1 MSRSRRKT
9 PIVGHTT
16 CRSERE
22 DKKLWHQRWRTH
34 ERTALA
40 SASPE
45 ALCAH
50 LPLLEN
56 QVSNVWSMGKDG
68 RSYWPIKRQAATADR
83 IANHKGRNPQS
94 APPEKASAAQVDEQ
108 MNLSTIEALAIAWAR
123 IAEEAELPAGY
134 EGTATPEAHRACEVI
149 QERIREHVVATNDMR
164 LFGLLH
170 LLGQASLRMEQALW
184 PEEYARMTR
193 EVEEAL
199 READDPNAKSYT
211 HEEVMQAMQERIDRA
226 RDKAMLIG

>member
-68 RSYWPIKRQAATADR
+68 VVCGR
-83 IANHKGRNPQS
+83 GRNP
-94 APPEKASAAQVDEQ
+94 
-108 MNLSTIEALAIAWAR
+108 T
-123 IAEEAELPAGY
+123 
-134 EGTATPEAHRACEVI
+134 
-149 QERIREHVVATNDMR
+149 
-164 LFGLLH
+164 
-170 LLGQASLRMEQALW
+170 LRLW
-184 PEEYARMTR
+184 PTIFSGKIDVFPGDRRSRLISSMTS
-193 EVEEAL
+193 VAP
-199 READDPNAKSYT
+199 A
-211 HEEVMQAMQERIDRA
+211 
-226 RDKAMLIG
+226 

>member
-83 IANHKGRNPQS
+83 IANHKG
-94 APPEKASAAQVDEQ
+94 
-108 MNLSTIEALAIAWAR
+108 
-123 IAEEAELPAGY
+123 
-134 EGTATPEAHRACEVI
+134 EVI

-211 HEEVMQAMQERIDRA
+211 HEEVMRAMQELIDQA
-226 RDKAMLIG
+226 RDKPC

>member
-83 IANHKGRNPQS
+83 IANHKGRNPQR
-94 APPEKASAAQVDEQ
+94 ARLPEKASAAQVDEQ

-149 QERIREHVVATNDMR
+149 QERI
-164 LFGLLH
+164 
-170 LLGQASLRMEQALW
+170 
-184 PEEYARMTR
+184 P
-193 EVEEAL
+193 
-199 READDPNAKSYT
+199 
-211 HEEVMQAMQERIDRA
+211 RA
-226 RDKAMLIG
+226 RRRHQ